1 MIVPVCPS
9 CNRFL
14 ADKEIPFKKG
24 MKAICNDKS
33 LSEKQQMSKKKKL
46 LDDLGLERYC
56 CRTRVIGALDQVRLI
71 I

>member
-24 MKAICNDKS
+24 METICNNKS
-33 LSEKQQMSKKKKL
+33 LSEKQKMSQKKKL
-46 LDDLGLERYC
+46 LDDLGLSRYC
-56 CRTRVIGALDQVRLI
+56 CRTRVISNLDQVRLI